1 MRNIGNIPVDGKV
14 RAVASGTLPSGK
26 PVVVNSDGTVSV
38 VGLESVSQAIG
49 SPAVFESADTA
60 FTSSTFDS
68 NSNKVVIAYSDYA
81 NNYYGTAVVG
91 TVSGTSISF
100 GTPVVYESASVFY
113 VVCTFDSNLNKVV
126 IAYRDAD
133 NSSYGTAVVGTV
145 SGTSISFGTPVVFES
160 ATVNTKGITFDSNL
174 NKVVIAYS
182 DSGNSGYGTSIV
194 GTVSG
199 TAISFG
205 SPVVFA
211 SADTQNVSTTFD
223 SASNK
228 VVIAYRDVGND
239 NYGTAIVGTVSG
251 TAISFGSEAVFES
264 GFTPG
269 TSCTF
274 DSNSNKVV
282 IVYPANPSSFGQ
294 NYGHAVVATVSGTS
308 ISFGT
313 PVVYE
318 SADTSTGSSCTFD
331 SLSNKVVIAY
341 TDGGNSSYGTVI
353 VGTVSGTNISFGS
366 PAVFESAS
374 SSYISTTFDSSSNK
388 VVVAYRDVGNSN
400 YGTSVVFQ
408 PDYTSANLTSE
419 NYIGMSG
426 GVIKTFSQSEA
437 LGTESTFETGE
448 VYTSAS
454 GYHVAEKK
462 TLLMFQD
469 ASDSNKIKGRLVTA
483 TGTTLSY
490 GSIVEVTGQVGG
502 VGAVVYD
509 SANEKLVVIF
519 RGNTNYATAVVA
531 TISGSSLTF
540 GTPVVFNSAASGG
553 SSIYGAY
560 DSTSGKIVVSYA
572 GSGAGTGNLKVGTAS
587 GTSIT
592 FGSATSLG
600 VGVYETVLAYDPV
613 NDKTIVGSY
622 TSDTSDGKAWVG
634 TVSGTS
640 ISVGSPTTFNTNIAG
655 VYGIFHDAPSGKVGF
670 IVQTGAGPGEAYVG
684 TVSGTSISFGSGVQF
699 QSGISQGFSGYD
711 SRVNKFT
718 VACRSITSPYPG
730 LMRVGTISGD
740 TFSFAS
746 AVTFNSGGTT
756 PLSVGF
762 DSDQGTSIIAFSDGG
777 DSDIAKAIG
786 FQAAGSYEVSSSVAD
801 GDSAVINSTCT
812 VDSNQSGLTA
822 GQQYFVQTDGTLS
835 ETPADPSVLAGT
847 AVSATK
853 LIVKG

>member
-1 MRNIGNIPVDGKV
+1 MALDTIPKQEGGKLK
-14 RAVASGTLPSGK
+14 AVASGTLPSGK
-26 PVVVNSDGTVSV
+26 PVIVNSDGTVSV
-38 VGLESVSQAIG
+38 AAETSGTEAVGTEVQFDAGNLSLSG
-49 SPAVFESADTA
+49 S
-60 FTSSTFDS
+60 SSTFDS
-68 NSNKVVIAYSDYA
+68 TNEKIVIVYSDIANSYYGTAIVGTVNGSSITFGTEVVFASVTTLDPSACFDTANGKVVVAYSDNTDLEKDGMAIVGTVSGTTISFGTPVQFDAARSDTPFAIYDSTNDKVVIAYESQNA
-81 NNYYGTAVVG
+81 TAKAVVG

-100 GTPVVYESASVFY
+100 GAASQFNASATTAISGEHDTSSGKTVITYSDSGNSARGTCVVATVSGTSISFGSEVVFETGGVARSTTGTVY
-113 VVCTFDSNLNKVV
+113 DAVNNKTV
-126 IAYRDAD
+126 ISFSDQGDTENAKAI
-133 NSSYGTAVVGTV
+133 VGTV
-145 SGTSISFGTPVVFES
+145 SGTSISFGTAVTWQTG
-160 ATVNTKGITFDSNL
+160 ATQRNTAVYHAAAG
-174 NKVVIAYS
+174 KVIVLAEDEN
-182 DSGNSGYGTSIV
+182 DSGKAKYAV
-194 GTVSG
+194 G
-199 TAISFG
+199 
-205 SPVVFA
+205 
-211 SADTQNVSTTFD
+211 
-223 SASNK
+223 
-228 VVIAYRDVGND
+228 
-239 NYGTAIVGTVSG
+239 
-251 TAISFGSEAVFES
+251 
-264 GFTPG
+264 
-269 TSCTF
+269 
-274 DSNSNKVV
+274 
-282 IVYPANPSSFGQ
+282 
-294 NYGHAVVATVSGTS
+294 TVSGTS
-308 ISFGT
+308 ISFT
-313 PVVYE
+313 TA
-318 SADTSTGSSCTFD
+318 ADFTSVGHT
-331 SLSNKVVIAY
+331 SLAPTY
-341 TDGGNSSYGTVI
+341 
-353 VGTVSGTNISFGS
+353 
-366 PAVFESAS
+366 
-374 SSYISTTFDSSSNK
+374 DSSNDIA
-388 VVVAYRDVGNSN
+388 VVAYKKDSDSSGNAA
-400 YGTSVVFQ
+400 TLQV
-408 PDYTSANLTSE
+408 DYPATNLTSE

-448 VYTSAS
+448 FYSSAS

-572 GSGAGTGNLKVGTAS
+572 GSGAGTGNLKVGTVS

-699 QSGISQGFSGYD
+699 QSGITQGFSGYD

-746 AVTFNSGGTT
+746 AVTFNSGETA

-777 DSDIAKAIG
+777 DSNIAKAIG
-786 FQAAGSYEVSSSVAD
+786 FQAAGSYEVIGSVAD
-801 GDSAVINSTCT
+801 GDNAT
-812 VDSNQSGLTA
+812 VDIVGTVSSNQVSLTA
-822 GQQYFVQTDGTLS
+822 GQQYYVQTDGTIGT
-835 ETPADPSVLAGT
+835 TPADPSVLAGT

-853 LIVKG
+853 MVVKS